1 MIDSSPPPPTRHSS
15 TAPRNP
21 SISRV
26 PAGLDD
32 IDELAGDTIPC
43 SPSAFL
49 RNPSRER
56 EITQP
61 TQILSKPGLA
71 LAMDRSSSP
80 ASIIEV
86 PASSPFQPKE
96 PSKLG
101 SRLAP
106 AGTFFRPPPRPPP
119 LRSKESKRSAA
130 EPISLISDDEGDS
143 SPPRGD
149 IRPTTFKAKI
159 AEFVYNPAAE
169 ERETKNK
176 LRQIYDVFGDKYPS
190 ERVREALRACG
201 NDLDDAIIWLESAPK
216 QTGKSIFPESSK
228 PNKRRLVSKA
238 TMQNKARRPISLDRN
253 TSPSLPSS
261 PPQKKEKPQK
271 RRLVQGLKKRN
282 DSSPQKSF
290 DGPTTSRKNT
300 VVIDLV
306 DNDKEDAFEAE
317 PSPAPSEEND
327 DRVLNCLNT
336 STLKELAAMT
346 GMKEDLLEPLMEKRP
361 FDSLSQARRVSA
373 TKKAGARKSPRVSIG
388 ESAVDAV
395 EVFLNAVTAI
405 DDVVAKCEMKGQAVK
420 SVMDSWDLDM
430 FGHNKRSS
438 RASPDNDMPPTP
450 SSMTSKYT
458 SPLVPRQPRM
468 MDGHCQMKP
477 FQLFGLNWMSLL
489 CSYDIGCILADEM
502 GLGKTCQVIS
512 LMCHM
517 VEEYEREPKAN
528 RPWPNLIVVPPSTY
542 NNWLHEFE
550 RFAPDLSVVGYRG
563 SKSERAEIAYEVE
576 RDPESYHVVLATYSQ
591 INSDEDIEA
600 MQSFDL
606 NAAVFDE
613 GHKMKN
619 PETKIYRDLRRI
631 TATWKMLLT
640 GTPVQNNLLEMTA
653 LLNFINPQ
661 MFDGYM
667 DDIRYI
673 FSQKVTIKD
682 VSNGAFLYAERVRRA
697 RTILE
702 PFILQRRKDQV
713 LSDMPP
719 KICTVVHCDMTDSQK
734 KTYAEYEELFKLEPS
749 LRASKAKGRQNDQNN
764 AWIQLRKAAL
774 HPLLFRRHFTDEM
787 VTEMGKILMDR
798 IPQSELHQPDIKHLV
813 QELKNSSDFELH
825 LWCRDYPRLL
835 KQFDISSAAELDSG
849 KVTKLLELIRQY
861 QENGDRVL
869 VFSKFSRL
877 IDLLQEVL
885 ALQGIDHRVLMGSTD
900 VSERQVLID
909 EFNGNANIPVFLL
922 TTGAGGTGINLT
934 AANKVII
941 FDQSDNPQDDIQA
954 ENRAHRLGQKRD
966 VEVVRLIASQTI
978 EELVYKACQKKI
990 ELANKVTGA
999 LEDTYGAEQN
1009 MEQEVRKMML
1019 EGKMTPP

>member
-1 MIDSSPPPPTRHSS
+1 M
-15 TAPRNP
+15 
-21 SISRV
+21 
-26 PAGLDD
+26 
-32 IDELAGDTIPC
+32 
-43 SPSAFL
+43 
-49 RNPSRER
+49 
-56 EITQP
+56 
-61 TQILSKPGLA
+61 
-71 LAMDRSSSP
+71 
-80 ASIIEV
+80 
-86 PASSPFQPKE
+86 
-96 PSKLG
+96 
-101 SRLAP
+101 
-106 AGTFFRPPPRPPP
+106 
-119 LRSKESKRSAA
+119 
-130 EPISLISDDEGDS
+130 
-143 SPPRGD
+143 
-149 IRPTTFKAKI
+149 
-159 AEFVYNPAAE
+159 YNPAAE

-190 ERVREALRACG
+190 EKVREALRACG

-216 QTGKSIFPESSK
+216 QTGKSLFPESSK

-238 TMQNKARRPISLDRN
+238 TLQNNARRPISLDRN

-290 DGPTTSRKNT
+290 DGPTSSRKNT

-640 GTPVQNNLLEMTA
+640 GE
-653 LLNFINPQ
+653 IN
-661 MFDGYM
+661 
-667 DDIRYI
+667 RCA
-673 FSQKVTIKD
+673 T
-682 VSNGAFLYAERVRRA
+682 
-697 RTILE
+697 
-702 PFILQRRKDQV
+702 
-713 LSDMPP
+713 
-719 KICTVVHCDMTDSQK
+719 
-734 KTYAEYEELFKLEPS
+734 
-749 LRASKAKGRQNDQNN
+749 
-764 AWIQLRKAAL
+764 
-774 HPLLFRRHFTDEM
+774 
-787 VTEMGKILMDR
+787 
-798 IPQSELHQPDIKHLV
+798 
-813 QELKNSSDFELH
+813 SSGLFELT
-825 LWCRDYPRLL
+825 W
-835 KQFDISSAAELDSG
+835 
-849 KVTKLLELIRQY
+849 
-861 QENGDRVL
+861 
-869 VFSKFSRL
+869 
-877 IDLLQEVL
+877 
-885 ALQGIDHRVLMGSTD
+885 HR
-900 VSERQVLID
+900 
-909 EFNGNANIPVFLL
+909 N
-922 TTGAGGTGINLT
+922 TGA
-934 AANKVII
+934 K
-941 FDQSDNPQDDIQA
+941 
-954 ENRAHRLGQKRD
+954 
-966 VEVVRLIASQTI
+966 
-978 EELVYKACQKKI
+978 
-990 ELANKVTGA
+990 
-999 LEDTYGAEQN
+999 
-1009 MEQEVRKMML
+1009 
-1019 EGKMTPP
+1019 